1 MFKFSVD
8 KKNRDKNYLE
18 GYKENEKIKPSDE
31 LIKIM
36 SVMVLG
42 SNK

>member
-8 KKNRDKNYLE
+8 KKNRDNTLVYNDYE
-18 GYKENEKIKPSDE
+18 
-31 LIKIM
+31 IM
-36 SVMVLG
+36 SAMVLG